1 MRQKQAEDKNRL
13 KVTEL
18 KSTEHITGE
27 NKILIRIAREKG
39 IDITR
44 LIGDEYKPLK
54 DIVSEE
60 RRAKFMEDIE
70 KNFFAE

>member
-1 MRQKQAEDKNRL
+1 M
-13 KVTEL
+13 TEL
-18 KSTEHITGE
+18 KSKEHIAAE
-27 NKILIRIAREKG
+27 NKILLRIAREKG
-39 IDITR
+39 INITR

-54 DIVSEE
+54 DVVSEE

>member
-1 MRQKQAEDKNRL
+1 M
-13 KVTEL
+13 TEL
-18 KSTEHITGE
+18 KSKEHIAAE
-27 NKILIRIAREKG
+27 NKILLRIAREKG

-54 DIVSEE
+54 DVVSEE